1 MYNKTALDNGIRIV
15 TEEINHVRSVSLGV
29 WVESGSRYEDS
40 TINGIA
46 HCIEHMLFKGTKNR
60 SALDI
65 VSSIDSVGGIM
76 NAYTGKE
83 LTSFYVKIPD
93 YHLAMAIDLLAD
105 IFQNSLFDPAELDK
119 EKLVIL
125 QEIHMLEDT
134 PDEYIYD
141 FFGKIFWDD
150 HPLGLPILGT
160 KDTVT
165 RFLRNNIVDFFTR
178 QYNGNNMTIAAAGN
192 LKHDDFVSLVEQS
205 FSSIKGSS
213 IKEETMGCTVTSN
226 IAIFEKDLEQ
236 VHVMIGTL
244 APASTSDDRYTAVLM
259 NTILGG
265 SMSSRLFQEIRE
277 KRGLAYTIHSFLL
290 PYYDVGMLGIY
301 FGASEDRVTDIITL
315 VMEELKKLSNNSLL
329 EREIQSAKEQMKG
342 NFLLSMESTDIRM
355 TRLAKNEIYFS
366 RNIEFDEVVEHIN
379 GISKENVKDLAGKIF
394 RSEILSMAVLGR
406 VKKKDFTPELLM

>member
-1 MYNKTALDNGIRIV
+1 MYNKTVLDNGIRIV
-15 TEEINHVRSVSLGV
+15 TEGINHVRSVSLGV
-29 WVESGSRYEDS
+29 WVESGSRYENPA
-40 TINGIA
+40 INGIA
-46 HCIEHMLFKGTKNR
+46 HFIEHMLFKGTKNR

-65 VSSIDSVGGIM
+65 VSSIDSVGGVL

-150 HPLGLPILGT
+150 HPHGLPILGT

-165 RFLRNNIVDFFTR
+165 SFRRNTIVDFFTR
-178 QYNGNNMTIAAAGN
+178 HYNGNNMTIAAAGN
-192 LKHDDFVSLVEQS
+192 LKHDDFVNLVEKS
-205 FSSIKGSS
+205 FSSIEGIDLK
-213 IKEETMGCTVTSN
+213 KEMMEPAVTSN
-226 IAIFEKDLEQ
+226 IAVLEKDLEQ

-244 APASTSDDRYTAVLM
+244 APASTSDDRYAAVLM

-277 KRGLAYTIHSFLL
+277 KRGLAYAIHSFLL
-290 PYYDVGMLGIY
+290 PYRDVGMLGIY
-301 FGASEDRVTDIITL
+301 FGASEDRVIDIITL

-329 EREIQSAKEQMKG
+329 EQELQAAKEQMKG
-342 NFLLSMESTDIRM
+342 NFLLSMESTDMRM

-366 RNIEFDEVVEHIN
+366 RNIEFDEVVDRIS
-379 GISKENVKDLAGKIF
+379 GISKEDVKDLAGKIF

>member
-1 MYNKTALDNGIRIV
+1 MYNKTVLDNGIRIV

-29 WVESGSRYEDS
+29 WVESGSRHEKPDV
-40 TINGIA
+40 NGMA
-46 HCIEHMLFKGTKNR
+46 HFIEHMLFKGTKTR

-65 VSSIDSVGGIM
+65 VSSIDSVGGVM

-105 IFQNSLFDPAELDK
+105 IFQNSVFDPAELDK

-141 FFGKIFWDD
+141 FFGKVFWND

-160 KDTVT
+160 EDTVT
-165 RFLRNNIVDFFTR
+165 SFRSTTVVDFFTR
-178 QYNGNNMTIAAAGN
+178 HYNGSNMTIAAAGN
-192 LKHDDFVSLVEQS
+192 LKHDDFVNLVEMS
-205 FSSIKGSS
+205 FSSIEGIPLKT
-213 IKEETMGCTVTSN
+213 EMMEHTVTSN
-226 IAIFEKDLEQ
+226 IAILEKDLEQ

-244 APASTSDDRYTAVLM
+244 APASTSDDRYAAVLM

-277 KRGLAYTIHSFLL
+277 KRGLAYAIHSFLL
-290 PYYDVGMLGIY
+290 PYNDVGMLGIY
-301 FGASEDRVTDIITL
+301 FGASGDRVIDIITL

-329 EREIQSAKEQMKG
+329 EGEIQSAKEQMKG

-366 RNIEFDEVVEHIN
+366 RNIEFDEVVDHIN
-379 GISKENVKDLAGKIF
+379 GISKEDVKDLAGRIF
-394 RSEILSMAVLGR
+394 RPEILSMAILGR
-406 VKKKDFTPELLM
+406 VKKKDFTRELLM